1 MSITLQIFLVILLI
15 IQTVIMIET
24 LKKKNMSMKYAT
36 MWLGIIFV
44 LFIFSF
50 FPNILISISKLFGF
64 KATSNMVFLGGYFI
78 LFYLIF
84 IQSIEL
90 SKQKKEIVKLIQELS
105 ILKKDKKDGKKD

>member
-44 LFIFSF
+44 LFIFRKAS
-50 FPNILISISKLFGF
+50 LFMF
-64 KATSNMVFLGGYFI
+64 S
-78 LFYLIF
+78 
-84 IQSIEL
+84 
-90 SKQKKEIVKLIQELS
+90 
-105 ILKKDKKDGKKD
+105 